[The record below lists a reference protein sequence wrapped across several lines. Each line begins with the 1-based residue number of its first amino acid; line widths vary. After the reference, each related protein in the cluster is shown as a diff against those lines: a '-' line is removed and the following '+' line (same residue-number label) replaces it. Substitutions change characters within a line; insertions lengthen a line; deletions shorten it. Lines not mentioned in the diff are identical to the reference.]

1 MCQLRLPYY
10 FLLFLLIITVCF
22 TNNYPQSIYILYRW
36 KNMIPNTKSGSF
48 TFMCFSL
55 KEKANDFFFSWEDAK
70 RAYHKFINDEKIM
83 RHIQRNSCTLRYT
96 YSYTLIYT
104 LHIEYT
110 QNNRLLHKI
119 IDTKE

>member
-1 MCQLRLPYY
+1 M
-10 FLLFLLIITVCF
+10 
-22 TNNYPQSIYILYRW
+22 
-36 KNMIPNTKSGSF
+36 
-48 TFMCFSL
+48 
-55 KEKANDFFFSWEDAK
+55 WEDAK

-83 RHIQRNSCTLRYT
+83 RHIQRNPCTLRYT
-96 YSYTLIYT
+96 YSSTLIYT

>member
-1 MCQLRLPYY
+1 M
-10 FLLFLLIITVCF
+10 
-22 TNNYPQSIYILYRW
+22 YILRIIKHYQ
-36 KNMIPNTKSGSF
+36 SF
-48 TFMCFSL
+48 R
-55 KEKANDFFFSWEDAK
+55 WEDAK

-83 RHIQRNSCTLRYT
+83 RHIEKNPCTLRYT